1 MVSGAKKGR
10 NDESKRYF
18 MAKIIYGVAGEGFGH
33 STRSHLIG
41 QRLLDAGHNV
51 MFVGSKKSLL
61 YLKQYFGERV
71 KEVFGLSFAYDQGYV
86 DPIETLKRNLM
97 KLPEANRQNDELFKK
112 HFEPFEPDLVISDF
126 EPFSAW
132 WAWRKSM
139 PFISIDH
146 EHFLTL
152 CSLEHPAKNW
162 FSRLTANVVTKC
174 HYVGAVTYIV
184 INFFKVPLRIDSA
197 ILAPPIVRPIVC
209 ALQPNQGEYILIYST
224 TGTGADQ
231 LREVLGKFNR
241 QKFYVYGFDKSA
253 EIPESGAEK
262 NAEYGNCVFKK
273 RSTEGFL
280 ADLAGARGVI
290 ASAGFSLI
298 SECMYL
304 KKKMLLLPLAGQY
317 EQIINA
323 HYIEKLG
330 LGISAEKLNETALAR
345 FLDTLD
351 RPIPSDERIIWPDN
365 DKFFNILQDVL
376 NKLHK
381 PIGIGLP

>member
-1 MVSGAKKGR
+1 
-10 NDESKRYF
+10 
-18 MAKIIYGVAGEGFGH
+18 MAKIIYAVAGEGFGH

-41 QRLLDAGHNV
+41 QRLIDAGHNV

-71 KEVFGLSFAYDQGYV
+71 KEVFGLSYAYDKGYV
-86 DPIETLKRNLM
+86 DPIRTLKRNLV
-97 KLPEANRQNDELFKK
+97 KLPKGHRRNVELFKK

-132 WAWRKSM
+132 WAWRKNV
-139 PFISIDH
+139 PFISIDN
-146 EHFLTL
+146 EHILTL
-152 CSLEHPAKNW
+152 CKLEHPAKNW
-162 FSRLTANVVTKC
+162 FSRLTASVVTKC

-209 ALQPNQGEYILIYST
+209 ALQPKQGEYILVYST
-224 TGTGADQ
+224 TGTGEGQ
-231 LREVLGKFNR
+231 LRQMLGKFSG

-253 EIPESGAEK
+253 E
-262 NAEYGNCVFKK
+262 YDNCVFKK

-280 ADLAGARGVI
+280 ADLAGARGVV

-330 LGISAEKLNETALAR
+330 LGISAEKLDEMVLAR
-345 FLDTLD
+345 FLNTLN
-351 RPIPSDERIIWPDN
+351 RPMPSDERIIWPDN
-365 DKFFNILQDVL
+365 DKFFKILQDVL
-376 NKLHK
+376 NKLDN
-381 PIGIGLP
+381 PISIGLS